1 MKKIIPNILFII
13 LSLIFSQERPTI
25 ALVLSG
31 GGAKGISQIPTLEL
45 IDSLNIPIDYIVGTS
60 MGSISGAM
68 YAMGYSAE
76 EIKKIG
82 FETNWDMIFSND
94 KNRDELYFFQK
105 QDYDKYK
112 VVFRLDGITP
122 QAPIALTNGHTSY
135 MHLSKLSGINEI
147 ENDFNNFS
155 IPFRCNAV
163 DLLSGNEI
171 IFSNGSL
178 SKALRSSSSIPSI
191 FSPVQDKKLLLADG
205 GVINNFPADI
215 ASHLG
220 ANTIIGVN
228 VSFNKKHI
236 DDISTVFDVLSQ
248 SILLNG
254 FKKRIDNLYHTD
266 ILIEPDVSNESML
279 NFSKQTMDQ
288 LYIKGRKAAYSKL
301 DQLVKLKESLNIDIP
316 IHTTLSSIKTNVFT
330 ISDIVITSNSDV
342 NSINQFKK
350 TSLPL
355 RLTKNEF
362 LDKLSDIRGSYK
374 YINVQYK
381 IFKNTNAYTLVL
393 SLDTVSKN
401 YINKVTIT
409 GNEKLSTSFIKDILN
424 IKSSDLLDMNLIRD
438 NINQA
443 YNLDYFESI
452 RYEIDKNKDQVDINF
467 IVKESTYNKLK
478 LSGTWSN
485 YYKLIGNIKL
495 DLINKP
501 FDKFRLTNE
510 INIGNLLKENLISL
524 YYINNFKYD
533 VNFIPILKFKT
544 IKKEISYY
552 TYDNPETNIE
562 KQQVYNYDYSI
573 NTIIPLKKYGYI
585 DLGIHKQ
592 RIVYKSDF
600 NREKSNYYSMDI
612 NIDQIDNLLY
622 PKNGYYY
629 NISLNKSNDFY
640 NYYISNI
647 SFDHFVKLNKIS
659 RIKFYGDLM
668 FSNLEEF
675 EETELILKS
684 SYYLPYDRTLSFSEY
699 NLFITDLKTYGFE
712 FNIDYKNSTTIRLL
726 YNYIDYA
733 KFKHDDNILS
743 NYYSLGFGFRV
754 ASILGPL
761 NFMWTHADNELYNQ
775 GNNHYF
781 FSLGIDY

>member
-68 YAMGYSAE
+68 YAMGYSPE
-76 EIKKIG
+76 EIKKVG

-122 QAPIALTNGHTSY
+122 QAPIALTNGHASY

-301 DQLVKLKESLNIDIP
+301 DQLVKLKESLNMDIP

-409 GNEKLSTSFIKDILN
+409 GNDKLSTSFIKDILN

-438 NINQA
+438 NIDQA

-552 TYDNPETNIE
+552 TSDNLETNIE

-592 RIVYKSDF
+592 KIVYKSFF

-629 NISLNKSNDFY
+629 NISLNKSNDSY

-668 FSNLEEF
+668 LSNLEEF
-675 EETELILKS
+675 DSIELILKS

-699 NLFITDLKTYGFE
+699 NLFISDLKTYGFE

-726 YNYIDYA
+726 YSYIDYA
-733 KFKHDDNILS
+733 KFKHNENILS

-761 NFMWTHADNELYNQ
+761 NFMWTHTDNELYNQ